1 MNKFERRNAGILVS
15 VVLAAAVLLAV
26 LYVKNQIPVEKV
38 PETQPSSLED
48 WTLEGS
54 ALNGVPLEEDK
65 GIYEQNN
72 NIYDVYISVFPTKDS
87 DGNMLDFSA
96 FDKHTSR
103 DHTYNPTLNCNIQIL
118 NEGET
123 LDPLMSLDQKNATIR
138 VRGNSSRGD
147 KYKSYKVKLDEEAET
162 FFGQSNL
169 NINKHSEDI
178 TKIATKLETDLL
190 TQIPEIGRASCRERV

>member
-72 NIYDVYISVFPTKDS
+72 NIYDVYIRVFPTKDS
-87 DGNMLDFSA
+87 DGNMLDFSS

-103 DHTYNPTLNCNIQIL
+103 DHT
-118 NEGET
+118 
-123 LDPLMSLDQKNATIR
+123 
-138 VRGNSSRGD
+138 
-147 KYKSYKVKLDEEAET
+147 
-162 FFGQSNL
+162 
-169 NINKHSEDI
+169 
-178 TKIATKLETDLL
+178 
-190 TQIPEIGRASCRERV
+190 

>member
-15 VVLAAAVLLAV
+15 VVLVAAVLLAV

-87 DGNMLDFSA
+87 DGTECRYA
-96 FDKHTSR
+96 
-103 DHTYNPTLNCNIQIL
+103 TLNGDKTEVYRISVSKVEQIL
-118 NEGET
+118 AGAKKGYAKASADYNEAQANT
-123 LDPLMSLDQKNATIR
+123 
-138 VRGNSSRGD
+138 
-147 KYKSYKVKLDEEAET
+147 
-162 FFGQSNL
+162 
-169 NINKHSEDI
+169 
-178 TKIATKLETDLL
+178 
-190 TQIPEIGRASCRERV
+190 AS

>member
-72 NIYDVYISVFPTKDS
+72 NIYDCLLY
-87 DGNMLDFSA
+87 
-96 FDKHTSR
+96 TS
-103 DHTYNPTLNCNIQIL
+103 NPFHRRWWCSQ
-118 NEGET
+118 GKK
-123 LDPLMSLDQKNATIR
+123 P
-138 VRGNSSRGD
+138 
-147 KYKSYKVKLDEEAET
+147 
-162 FFGQSNL
+162 
-169 NINKHSEDI
+169 
-178 TKIATKLETDLL
+178 
-190 TQIPEIGRASCRERV
+190 